1 MLDDAV
7 LSEVEKLK
15 PNLLELVQKLVRI
28 PSENPPGNEV
38 DVAQFLS
45 DVFSQI
51 GFDVRQYEVMSRR
64 VNVAATLR
72 GKGGGRSIL
81 FNGHTDVVP
90 AGPRDLWTKDPF
102 GGEFDGTRIWGRGSA
117 DMKGALGSIVIA
129 LRALA
134 NAGVNLNGD
143 VVVHAV
149 ADEEANSLGTKYM
162 IEKDLA
168 KADLAIVGEGSVA
181 NESIYIRPAV
191 RGICWL
197 TLKTMGRAAHA
208 SNPAHGVNAILGMS
222 KLLLALKDLQLQF
235 TPHAILPSPTIS
247 PGTVIRGGIKTNV
260 IPPECYADVDI
271 RTVPGMKTDEVL
283 SSVTDVIERIQK
295 ENPGLTATITDVN
308 WGTPAEIPES
318 HELVQFA
325 RRAAKQVTG
334 FDPKFRGGYGTN
346 DARLLIND
354 AKIPTLCGFGPGDD
368 AVSNAHGPDEN
379 VSLASLLEFAEIY
392 ALMTL
397 WICGAKS

>member
-1 MLDDAV
+1 MLEDMV
-7 LSEVEKLK
+7 LNQVEKLK
-15 PNLLELVQKLVRI
+15 PNLLDIVQKLVRI
-28 PSENPPGNEV
+28 PSENPPGNEQ

-45 DVFSQI
+45 GVFSKI
-51 GFDVRQYEVMSRR
+51 GFKVDILTIANKR
-64 VNVAATLR
+64 VNLAAALR

-90 AGPRDLWTKDPF
+90 AGPRDLWTKEPF

-117 DMKGALGSIVIA
+117 DMKGALGSMVIA

-134 NAGVNLNGD
+134 DAGVNLNGD
-143 VVVHAV
+143 VVLHAV

-162 IEKDLA
+162 IEKELA
-168 KADLAIVGEGSVA
+168 KADFAIVGEGSVA

-208 SNPAHGVNAILGMS
+208 SNPAQGVNAILGMS

-247 PGTVIRGGIKTNV
+247 PGTVIRGGIKTNI

-271 RTVPGMKTDEVL
+271 RIIPGMQEREVL
-283 SSVTDVIERIQK
+283 SAVKRIIDQIEK
-295 ENPGLTATITDVN
+295 ETPGLKATITNVN
-308 WGTPAEIPES
+308 WGASAEIPMG
-318 HELVQFA
+318 HELVQL
-325 RRAAKQVTG
+325 AKQATKQVSG
-334 FDPKFRGGYGTN
+334 YEPKLRGGYGTN
-346 DARLLIND
+346 DSRLLIND
-354 AKIPTLCGFGPGDD
+354 AKIPTMCGFGPGDD
-368 AVSNAHGPDEN
+368 AQGNAHGPDEN
-379 VSLASLLEFAEIY
+379 VSLSSLLEFAKIY

-397 WICGAKS
+397 WVCQTNQ